1 MLTPMLS
8 RRHVPNSF
16 LVNNSMVKVGITSN
30 IDRRIRDYRT
40 TYKCHKC
47 NARHFNV
54 EKTWV
59 TNLSIAELQSLE
71 QKLKLFF
78 EPLKGEYFSN
88 EEKER
93 IISWLDNELE
103 N

>member
-30 IDRRIRDYRT
+30 IDRRVRDYKT

-54 EKTWV
+54 EKTWA

-71 QKLKLFF
+71 QKLKSSF
-78 EPLKGEYFSN
+78 EPLEGEYFSSV
-88 EEKER
+88 EKER

>member
-16 LVNNSMVKVGITSN
+16 SVNSSMLKVGITSN
-30 IDRRIRDYRT
+30 IDGRIKDYRA

-47 NARHFNV
+47 DVRHFNV
-54 EKTWV
+54 EKTWG
-59 TNLSIAELQSLE
+59 TNLSIAELQGLE
-71 QKLKLFF
+71 QKLKLDFD
-78 EPLKGEYFSN
+78 PVKGEYFSV
-88 EEKER
+88 EEKEE
-93 IISWLDNELE
+93 IISWLDNKLE